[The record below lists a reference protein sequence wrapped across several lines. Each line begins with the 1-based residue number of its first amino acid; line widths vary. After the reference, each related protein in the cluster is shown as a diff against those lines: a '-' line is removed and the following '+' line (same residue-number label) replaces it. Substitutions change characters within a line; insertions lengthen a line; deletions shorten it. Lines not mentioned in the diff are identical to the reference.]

1 MRICNECGK
10 HVKESGYV
18 VENGV
23 EYYCSNDCL
32 HKHYTPSEW
41 EKMYDNGSGD
51 SYWTTWDREQY
62 NICITETL
70 QRTIPIMAY
79 DEDEAISMVEEQYD
93 KGIVELDYN
102 DLVDVKIDNIE
113 NM

>member
-10 HVKESGYV
+10 HIKESGYV

-41 EKMYDNGSGD
+41 EKCM
-51 SYWTTWDREQY
+51 T
-62 NICITETL
+62 
-70 QRTIPIMAY
+70 
-79 DEDEAISMVEEQYD
+79 MVP
-93 KGIVELDYN
+93 GIVIGQRGIVN
-102 DLVDVKIDNIE
+102 NTTFV
-113 NM
+113 